1 MNFLFKIK
9 QQLLVTIFIFLTLIL
24 SFFLYFQFNIKKPI
38 ETIDYKAEADIVN
51 PRFIKEKS
59 KDNSLE
65 VIAKKASFLS
75 KDKMFLEGNVKY
87 SSEKFILES
96 DMVNFNKMSFN
107 ASSNEKTL
115 FKSEKVFIAAEG
127 FEVKDK
133 GNIISFIG
141 KSHIEIQ

>member
-24 SFFLYFQFNIKKPI
+24 SFFLYFQFNKKKPI

-75 KDKMFLEGNVKY
+75 KDKIFLEGNVKY
-87 SSEKFILES
+87 SSNNFILES
-96 DMVNFNKMSFN
+96 NKVNFDQDNFE
-107 ASSNEKTL
+107 AYSNEKTV
-115 FKSEKVFIAAEG
+115 FKSDKIFVTSQG
-127 FEVKDK
+127 FKIKDR

-141 KSHIEIQ
+141 KCQLTIQ

>member
-24 SFFLYFQFNIKKPI
+24 SFFLYLQFNKKKPI

-65 VIAKKASFLS
+65 VIAKKAS
-75 KDKMFLEGNVKY
+75 

>member
-1 MNFLFKIK
+1 
-9 QQLLVTIFIFLTLIL
+9 
-24 SFFLYFQFNIKKPI
+24 
-38 ETIDYKAEADIVN
+38 
-51 PRFIKEKS
+51 
-59 KDNSLE
+59 
-65 VIAKKASFLS
+65 
-75 KDKMFLEGNVKY
+75 
-87 SSEKFILES
+87 
-96 DMVNFNKMSFN
+96 MSFN

>member
-1 MNFLFKIK
+1 M
-9 QQLLVTIFIFLTLIL
+9 
-24 SFFLYFQFNIKKPI
+24 
-38 ETIDYKAEADIVN
+38 N